1 MVTTNLN
8 YRPKELLEKP
18 YYEEADMTKFLASII
33 DSLNHDVS
41 ISRVQSPTDKI
52 HALLKKIAK

>member
-1 MVTTNLN
+1 M
-8 YRPKELLEKP
+8 PELLDRP

-52 HALLKKIAK
+52 HELLEKYNKRK